1 MHLRV
6 KDVTDYTGPETYVP
20 TLALSLPTLALSLPT
35 LTLPLPSPLA
45 LSPQSR
51 IPNPSPDPVAR
62 CVRDMRHALQPYP

>member
-20 TLALSLPTLALSLPT
+20 TLALSLPTP
-35 LTLPLPSPLA
+35 TLPLPSPLA

-51 IPNPSPDPVAR
+51 TPNPSPDPVAR